1 MDKIKEKILEVS
13 LGQIAGLLSGEVACI
28 YWEKGEKISIVIE
41 KAIEDYNFIKGKMA
55 KIDKNLCQET
65 GGNCDTTE

>member
-28 YWEKGEKISIVIE
+28 YWEKGEKISIV
-41 KAIEDYNFIKGKMA
+41 MA